1 MLFGKSKSKVSSRRQ
16 IRIKEVKDNILI
28 LPGNKYRSIIE
39 TSAINFELKSE
50 DEQDAIIDNFQ
61 NFLNSLPCSLQILI
75 RVREVDIDR
84 YLEEFSKKESKEEES
99 VYKNQIQNYC
109 SFITDLVSGSKILS
123 RRFYV
128 VIPYDVTDH
137 KQSFPFSD
145 EKRKNDFALIK
156 EQLSL
161 NQDIVIKG
169 LEKLGM
175 KTRILDSLE
184 ILELFYT
191 FYNSDQIKSQPL
203 KAESLKPIFE
213 GTYAI

>member
-1 MLFGKSKSKVSSRRQ
+1 MKNIFGLQNKVSSRRQ

-84 YLEEFSKKESKEEES
+84 YLEEFSKKESKEEEE
-99 VYKNQIQNYC
+99 VYKTQIQDYC
-109 SFITDLVSGSKILS
+109 SFITDLISGSKILS
-123 RRFYV
+123 RRFYI
-128 VIPYDVTDH
+128 VIPYDVADN
-137 KQSFPFSD
+137 
-145 EKRKNDFALIK
+145 KNDFALVK
-156 EQLSL
+156 EQLL
-161 NQDIVIKG
+161 MNQDIVIKG
-169 LEKLGM
+169 FEKLGM

-203 KAESLKPIFE
+203 KSETFKPIFE
-213 GTYAI
+213 GSYAI

>member
-16 IRIKEVKDNILI
+16 IRIKEVKDNTLI
-28 LPGNKYRSIIE
+28 LPGNKYRAIIE

-50 DEQDAIIDNFQ
+50 DEQDALIDNFQ

-84 YLEEFSKKESKEEES
+84 YLEEFRKKESKEENE
-99 VYKNQIQNYC
+99 VYKLQINEYC
-109 SFITDLVSGSKILS
+109 DFIGSLVSGNKILS
-123 RRFYV
+123 RKFYV
-128 VIPYDVTDH
+128 VIPYDVTDG
-137 KQSFPFSD
+137 
-145 EKRKNDFALIK
+145 KNDFELVK
-156 EQLSL
+156 EQLLL

-169 LEKLGM
+169 FEKLGM
-175 KTRILDSLE
+175 KVRVLDSLE

-203 KAESLKPIFE
+203 KAETLRPIFE
-213 GTYAI
+213 GTYAN

>member
-1 MLFGKSKSKVSSRRQ
+1 MLFGKPKSKSSSRRQ
-16 IRIKEVKDNILI
+16 IRIKEVKDNMLI
-28 LPGNKYRSIIE
+28 LPGNKYRAIIE

-84 YLEEFSKKESKEEES
+84 YLEEFSKRESKEEEE
-99 VYKNQIQNYC
+99 VYKTQIQSYC
-109 SFITDLVSGSKILS
+109 SFITDLVSGNKILS

-128 VIPYDVTDH
+128 VIPYDDSGGKH
-137 KQSFPFSD
+137 
-145 EKRKNDFALIK
+145 DFALVK
-156 EQLSL
+156 EQLLL

-175 KTRILDSLE
+175 KTRVLDSLE
-184 ILELFYT
+184 ILDLFYT
-191 FYNSDQIKSQPL
+191 FYNSDQVKSQPL
-203 KAESLKPIFE
+203 KAETLRPIFE
-213 GTYAI
+213 GSYAI

>member
-16 IRIKEVKDNILI
+16 IRIKEVKDNTLI
-28 LPGNKYRSIIE
+28 LPGNKYRAIIE

-50 DEQDAIIDNFQ
+50 DEQDALIDNFQ

-84 YLEEFSKKESKEEES
+84 YLEEFRKKESKEENE
-99 VYKNQIQNYC
+99 VYKHQINEYC
-109 SFITDLVSGSKILS
+109 DFIGGLVSGNKILS
-123 RRFYV
+123 RKFYV
-128 VIPYDVTDH
+128 VIPYDVTDG
-137 KQSFPFSD
+137 
-145 EKRKNDFALIK
+145 KNDFTLIK
-156 EQLSL
+156 EQLLL

-169 LEKLGM
+169 FEKLGM
-175 KTRILDSLE
+175 KVRVLDSLE

-203 KAESLKPIFE
+203 KAETLKPIFE
-213 GTYAI
+213 GAYAN